1 MRSLGRLAIPTLAMS
16 MLVSACGGGAVE
28 RGSGATAPDPP
39 LRAPADRPGP
49 TVRSSVSPSL
59 GVKVLVDS
67 EGLTLYHLS
76 GEQPGK
82 LICTSSACLK
92 RWHPLAAGDR
102 RGSNGSTGTLGTVRR
117 PDGTTQVTYRGMP
130 LYTFADD
137 RGPGQANGQG
147 IRDLGTWTAV
157 TEGAG
162 KVTATAA
169 ASPAGARVAQV
180 RRAASGSSSAST
192 S

>member
-1 MRSLGRLAIPTLAMS
+1 VRTLAIPILALS
-16 MLVSACGGGAVE
+16 VLVSACGSGAVE

-39 LRAPADRPGP
+39 VRVPSAQPGP
-49 TVRSSVSPSL
+49 LVRSSVNMRL

-67 EGLTLYHLS
+67 EGLTLYHLA

-82 LICTSSACLK
+82 LICTSAACLQA
-92 RWHPLAAGDR
+92 WHPLAAADR
-102 RGSNGSTGTLGTVRR
+102 RGPNGSVRPLGTVKR

-130 LYTFADD
+130 LYTFVNDTT
-137 RGPGQANGQG
+137 PGQANGQG

-162 KVTATAA
+162 KITATAA
-169 ASPAGARVAQV
+169 ASPALAES
-180 RRAASGSSSAST
+180 RAAPVGGNAC
-192 S
+192 